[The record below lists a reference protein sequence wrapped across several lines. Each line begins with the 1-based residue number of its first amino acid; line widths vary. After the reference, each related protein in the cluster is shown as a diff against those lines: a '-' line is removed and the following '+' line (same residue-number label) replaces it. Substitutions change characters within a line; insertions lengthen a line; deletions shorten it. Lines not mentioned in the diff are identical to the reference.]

1 MRTFEGI
8 CEFMCVCM
16 CVCVC
21 VHKCVCA
28 RDGQGCVA
36 VESGEGEED
45 D

>member
-8 CEFMCVCM
+8 CEFMCVYVRLRM
-16 CVCVC
+16 CAYV
-21 VHKCVCA
+21 CVCA